1 MSIMQRFNPAA
12 SQRYDYS
19 SALAVSDTTSSNKTL
34 LSFSVLLSLVFLII
48 FNAPA
53 HAAAPDMSEIVTMI
67 TGLVAVVSAI
77 GMAVLTVYAT
87 AKVFKWVKTAF

>member
-1 MSIMQRFNPAA
+1 MSQLTTAPASRRTFA
-12 SQRYDYS
+12 SMS
-19 SALAVSDTTSSNKTL
+19 GLLAMA
-34 LSFSVLLSLVFLII
+34 FMLVVGS
-48 FNAPA
+48 PA

-77 GMAVLTVYAT
+77 GMAILTVYAT

>member
-1 MSIMQRFNPAA
+1 MSQLTTAPASRRTFA
-12 SQRYDYS
+12 SMS
-19 SALAVSDTTSSNKTL
+19 GLLAIA
-34 LSFSVLLSLVFLII
+34 FMLVVGS
-48 FNAPA
+48 PA
-53 HAAAPDMSEIVTMI
+53 HAAATPDMSEIVTMI

>member
-1 MSIMQRFNPAA
+1 M
-12 SQRYDYS
+12 
-19 SALAVSDTTSSNKTL
+19 SALTATSAPMSRRTLFSMSTL
-34 LSFSVLLSLVFLII
+34 LALVFLVI

-53 HAAAPDMSEIVTMI
+53 HAAAPDMSEIVSMI

-77 GMAVLTVYAT
+77 GMAILTVYAT